1 MIASSQLHN
10 QLSIQ
15 NLSIFKKN
23 LTTYRFPTFGSIIFR
38 SFILVTYVFLIVFR
52 LLLRVKGLPP
62 PVLSS
67 QYLTNLL
74 GHNNL
79 SGQNKLYLSSSVPF
93 SAIQYFWL
101 VVVVL
106 CHFSVRR
113 LATLWFVAGEGER
126 NIFSLQESR
135 IERVVF
141 YIISPALI
149 DFVNS
154 PFGEVCLVWFIVI
167 VSLPCN
173 WICYLIF
180 ANVSIHCSFWSLVII
195 NYDIFSFFNFFYVKV
210 VEDNPSYWDVIS
222 SALAVGWQEIV
233 VSGYRIFT

>member
-52 LLLRVKGLPP
+52 LLFPL
-62 PVLSS
+62 
-67 QYLTNLL
+67 
-74 GHNNL
+74 
-79 SGQNKLYLSSSVPF
+79 
-93 SAIQYFWL
+93 
-101 VVVVL
+101 
-106 CHFSVRR
+106 
-113 LATLWFVAGEGER
+113 
-126 NIFSLQESR
+126 
-135 IERVVF
+135 
-141 YIISPALI
+141 
-149 DFVNS
+149 
-154 PFGEVCLVWFIVI
+154 
-167 VSLPCN
+167 
-173 WICYLIF
+173 